1 MFLHHTYVVLLF
13 SVLLSSRHGR
23 DYDWSSQPI
32 DPEATYASVGGQAH
46 GR

>member
-1 MFLHHTYVVLLF
+1 MVQ
-13 SVLLSSRHGR
+13 RHEQ

-32 DPEATYASVGGQAH
+32 DPQAAYASVGGQAH